1 MADDISIGQF
11 TDLMEMMRMGVESI
25 ARAQEKQALLTATGY
40 AAGKRVAVVVNANNV
55 VIQTRFTDDVS
66 DLSYAELAAAIT
78 TAGQDAAAQ
87 IQRRTSEM
95 VDEMRA
101 QTARLPKLSEF
112 VPGLPDLREML
123 PARPEVSSAPPSARR
138 SAEATD
144 ADPPM
149 VFTDVTPWDHARSP
163 QRQSG
168 VSESGW

>member
-11 TDLMEMMRMGVESI
+11 TDLMETMRAGVESI

-40 AAGKRVAVVVNANNV
+40 AAGKRVAVIVNANNV

-78 TAGQDAAAQ
+78 AAGQDAAAQ
-87 IQRRTSEM
+87 ILRHTRAMIE
-95 VDEMRA
+95 DLHA

-112 VPGLPDLREML
+112 VPGLPDVREVL
-123 PARPEVSSAPPSARR
+123 PARPEVSTAPPSARP
-138 SAEATD
+138 SAAAED

-149 VFTDVTPWDHARSP
+149 VFTDVTPWDHIRSAGTQP
-163 QRQSG
+163 G
-168 VSESGW
+168 VSESSW